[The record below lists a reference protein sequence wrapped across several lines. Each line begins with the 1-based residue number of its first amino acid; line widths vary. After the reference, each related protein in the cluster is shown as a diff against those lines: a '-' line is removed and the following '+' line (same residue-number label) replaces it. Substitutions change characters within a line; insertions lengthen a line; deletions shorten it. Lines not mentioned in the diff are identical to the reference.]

1 VFAEIVAVAA
11 TPSGGFELAPADV
24 LHDLTPVE
32 SVALEP
38 PDIAVVRSAEDFVR
52 MRVQQ
57 PKVVEK
63 RAERLRQAEVR
74 TRYLDGALDAERKRL
89 ELKWSELDDRVFH
102 GESQA
107 TIARDS
113 AHRRLEEVERRREEK
128 LAGFEQ
134 LGIVKP
140 GPVSYLGS
148 ALVGPPAVDEQT
160 AQAMRSDPEV
170 EFAAMEWAL
179 EEERRAGWEPADVSA
194 AHDGSGFDIRSVCR
208 DERGRVA
215 EVRRIEVKGR
225 SPERGDVMLC
235 RTEWIAAA
243 RHGQGYWLY
252 VLYGAKSEKPRGV
265 KIRNPY
271 AAFGAQVR
279 EVTQVT
285 AFHIPGEAIEAAA

>member
-1 VFAEIVAVAA
+1 VFAEIVAVAT

-32 SVALEP
+32 GVALEP
-38 PDIAVVRSAEDFVR
+38 PELAVVRSAEDFVR
-52 MRVQQ
+52 MHVQQ

-63 RAERLRQAEVR
+63 RAERLQQAEIR

-89 ELKWSELDDRVFH
+89 ELKWSELDDRVFR

-113 AHRRLEEVERRREEK
+113 AHRRLEEVERRRTEK

-140 GPVSYLGS
+140 GPVAYLGS

-160 AQAMRSDPEV
+160 ASAMRSDPEV
-170 EFAAMEWAL
+170 ELAAMEWAL
-179 EEERRAGWEPADVSA
+179 DEERRAGWEPKDVSA
-194 AHDGSGFDIRSVCR
+194 AHDGSGFDIRSVRR

-215 EVRRIEVKGR
+215 EVRRIEV
-225 SPERGDVMLC
+225 
-235 RTEWIAAA
+235 AAA
-243 RHGQGYWLY
+243 RHGEGYWLY
-252 VLYGAKSEKPRGV
+252 VLYGAKSEQPRGV
-265 KIRNPY
+265 KIRNPH
-271 AAFGAQVR
+271 AALGAQVR

-285 AFHIPGEAIEAAA
+285 AFHVPGEAIEALA